1 MSSIPELTKE
11 MVHHLG
17 DMFRNELKLARTEAV
32 DSARKMS
39 GSLVLMGVGVA
50 FAVSAI
56 TLLGFA
62 LVELLPADFPRWAAL
77 AMAGIASGVAAMLFM
92 QAGKSKIAPD
102 SLTFPRTRQQ
112 VGRDIQTIKEHLPS

>member
-32 DSARKMS
+32 DSAKTMG
-39 GSLVLMGVGVA
+39 GSLTLIGVGVA
-50 FAVSAI
+50 FAVAAI
-56 TLLGFA
+56 TLIGFA
-62 LVELLPADFPRWAAL
+62 IVEMLPGTFPRWAGFAL
-77 AMAGIASGVAAMLFM
+77 AGIAAGVAALLFM
-92 QAGKSKIAPD
+92 NAGKSAVAPK
-102 SLTFPRTRQQ
+102 SLTLPKTREQ

>member
-32 DSARKMS
+32 ESAKSMG
-39 GSLVLMGVGVA
+39 GSLAMMGVGVA

-56 TLLGFA
+56 TLIGFA
-62 LVELLPADFPRWAAL
+62 VVELLPAEFPRWAAFAL
-77 AMAGIASGVAAMLFM
+77 AGIAAGVAALLFM
-92 QAGKSKIAPD
+92 NAGKSAIAPK
-102 SLTFPRTRQQ
+102 SLTLPKTREQ

>member
-1 MSSIPELTKE
+1 MASIPELTKE

-39 GSLVLMGVGVA
+39 GSLTLLGVGVA

-56 TLLGFA
+56 TLIAFA
-62 LVELLPADFPRWAAL
+62 VVEALPAEFPRWAAL

-92 QAGKSKIAPD
+92 HAGKSKMAPD
-102 SLTFPRTRQQ
+102 SLTFPKTREQ
-112 VGRDIQTIKEHLPS
+112 VGRDIKAIKEHMPS